1 MAKLDPDNYKS
12 AKDVLDEQ
20 EAAERK
26 RKRQQD
32 DEDSTIDG
40 IDVEVPGEGNQR
52 KSKKTKK
59 QKRQEKGD
67 VSLLNDHAAGSR
79 NDLGDDGQK
88 AQDEAAA
95 AAARRKLKRQMK
107 KEKAEKKRAK
117 SKAKKERKGENTSQR
132 NDTVQEAESDLAE
145 RSAVSDEN
153 LSLEDPI
160 GADDVPNALIA
171 PSSTATPS
179 PSVRS
184 PAFDA
189 SENHS
194 ASSSIS
200 SLPPSRPPDHDV
212 SIPKSTLDRTDSR
225 HITKP
230 DPEELKSRLQSRI
243 EILRSERKAD
253 GPNGT
258 PARSRQDLLDA
269 RRQKEEARKAHKKE
283 LRQKAKEEEAAQKA
297 ELLARGSPLLSPGSP
312 LSPSGEANMHGISF
326 GRVDFGNGQRASSNL
341 SDILKPGGRPKGPSD
356 PTTALIAAE
365 NRQSRLSGFD
375 PAKQADIAEK
385 DSWLNARKRAQGE
398 RMRDDTSLL
407 KKTLKRKQKQKKKS
421 EKEWGDRTEGTRK
434 GQEMRQKRRETNL
447 AKRRDEK
454 GGNGRRSRNPKRALD
469 SKVPLG
475 RRLQVGMVRRR
486 NELVRW
492 IHSQPDSI
500 ALYAMFAPSC

>member
-20 EAAERK
+20 QAAERK
-26 RKRQQD
+26 RKREED
-32 DEDSTIDG
+32 DEDPTMGS
-40 IDVEVPGEGNQR
+40 IDVEVPGEGSQR
-52 KSKKTKK
+52 KIKKTKK

-67 VSLLNDHAAGSR
+67 VSLLNDRAPQSTNGPR
-79 NDLGDDGQK
+79 DDGQK
-88 AQDEAAA
+88 AQDEATASA
-95 AAARRKLKRQMK
+95 GRRRLKRQMK
-107 KEKAEKKRAK
+107 KEKVERTRAK
-117 SKAKKERKGENTSQR
+117 SKAKKERKVEKMSQGK
-132 NDTVQEAESDLAE
+132 DAAQEAEADLEE
-145 RSAVSDEN
+145 RSAVLDED

-160 GADDVPNALIA
+160 GGDDVPTGLVA

-179 PSVRS
+179 PPVRS

-212 SIPKSTLDRTDSR
+212 SIPKSTLGRTESQQ
-225 HITKP
+225 ISKP

-243 EILRSERKAD
+243 EILRTERKAD
-253 GPNGT
+253 GPNGS

-283 LRQKAKEEEAAQKA
+283 LRQKAKEEEAARKA
-297 ELLARGSPLLSPGSP
+297 ELIARGSPLLSPGSP
-312 LSPSGEANMHGISF
+312 LSPSSEANTHGISF

-341 SDILKPGGRPKGPSD
+341 NDILKPGGRPKGPSD

-375 PAKQADIAEK
+375 PAKQADIAQK

-421 EKEWGDRTEGTRK
+421 EKEWGDRSEGVRK
-434 GQEMRQKRRETNL
+434 GQEIRQKKRESNL

-454 GGNGRRSRNPKRALD
+454 GGKRKKVKKPKARAGFEG
-469 SKVPLG
+469 SFRAKASSG
-475 RRLQVGMVRRR
+475 KGK
-486 NELVRW
+486 NTK
-492 IHSQPDSI
+492 
-500 ALYAMFAPSC
+500 

>member
-52 KSKKTKK
+52 KIKKTKK

-67 VSLLNDHAAGSR
+67 VSLVNNHAAESR
-79 NDLGDDGQK
+79 NGPGDGGRK
-88 AQDEAAA
+88 AQDEATASA
-95 AAARRKLKRQMK
+95 ERRRLKRQLK

-117 SKAKKERKGENTSQR
+117 SKDMKERKAEKTSR
-132 NDTVQEAESDLAE
+132 RKDTVQEREVDLAE
-145 RSAVSDEN
+145 RSPMLDED
-153 LSLEDPI
+153 LSLENPI
-160 GADDVPNALIA
+160 SGDKIPNALIA

-179 PSVRS
+179 PPVRS

-200 SLPPSRPPDHDV
+200 SLPPSIPPDHDV
-212 SIPKSTLDRTDSR
+212 SIPSSTLGRTDSQ
-225 HITKP
+225 HVSKP

-253 GPNGT
+253 GPDGT

-283 LRQKAKEEEAAQKA
+283 LRQKAKDEEAARKA

-312 LSPSGEANMHGISF
+312 MSPSSEANTHGISF
-326 GRVDFGNGQRASSNL
+326 GRVDFGNGQRATSNL

-375 PAKQADIAEK
+375 PAKQADIAQK

-421 EKEWGDRTEGTRK
+421 EKEWGDRTEGIRK
-434 GQEMRQKRRETNL
+434 GQEMRQKKRESNL

-454 GGNGRRSRNPKRALD
+454 GGKRKKVKKPKARAGFEG
-469 SKVPLG
+469 SFRAK
-475 RRLQVGMVRRR
+475 
-486 NELVRW
+486 
-492 IHSQPDSI
+492 
-500 ALYAMFAPSC
+500 APSGNGKKTK

>member
-40 IDVEVPGEGNQR
+40 IDVEVPSEGNHW
-52 KSKKTKK
+52 KLKKTKK
-59 QKRQEKGD
+59 QRRLEKGD
-67 VSLLNDHAAGSR
+67 VSLLNGHAAGSGHGP
-79 NDLGDDGQK
+79 GDGGQK
-88 AQDEAAA
+88 AQDEVTAAA
-95 AAARRKLKRQMK
+95 VRRRVKRQMK

-117 SKAKKERKGENTSQR
+117 AKAKKERKGENTSQR
-132 NDTVQEAESDLAE
+132 NDTAQEAESDLAE
-145 RSAVSDEN
+145 GIAVSDED
-153 LSLEDPI
+153 LLLEDPI
-160 GADDVPNALIA
+160 GADHVPNVPTA

-179 PSVRS
+179 PPVRS

-212 SIPKSTLDRTDSR
+212 LIPNSTLDRADSH
-225 HITKP
+225 HISRP
-230 DPEELKSRLQSRI
+230 DPEELKARLQSRI

-253 GPNGT
+253 GPDGT

-297 ELLARGSPLLSPGSP
+297 ELLARASPLLSPGSP
-312 LSPSGEANMHGISF
+312 LSPSREANMHGISF
-326 GRVDFGNGQRASSNL
+326 GRVDFGKGQRASSSL
-341 SDILKPGGRPKGPSD
+341 SEILKPGGRQKGPSD

-421 EKEWGDRTEGTRK
+421 EKEWGDRTEGIRK
-434 GQEMRQKRRETNL
+434 GQEMRQKKRESNL

-454 GGNGRRSRNPKRALD
+454 GGKRKKVKKPKARAGFEGSFRAKASSGNGK
-469 SKVPLG
+469 KT
-475 RRLQVGMVRRR
+475 Q
-486 NELVRW
+486 
-492 IHSQPDSI
+492 
-500 ALYAMFAPSC
+500 